1 MAVFDEI
8 RIALFVVATVGIT
21 VVSRRTLLNFRSH
34 GFYRFIAWEV
44 IAALIIWNL
53 SHWFSEPA
61 SIRQVLSWII
71 LSASL
76 YVLLEGVSRLRSA
89 ERSSSR
95 KDSELYA
102 FERTSELIS
111 SGIYHYIRHPLYASL
126 LFLAWGAYLKE
137 ISWISTVFVVLA
149 SASLLVTAIMD
160 ERECIQYFGDQ
171 YKDYMRRTK
180 MFIPFVL

>member
-8 RIALFVVATVGIT
+8 RIAMFVVATVGIT
-21 VVSRRTLLNFRSH
+21 FVSRRALLNFRSH
-34 GFYRFIAWEV
+34 GFYRFIAWLA
-44 IAALIIWNL
+44 IAALVIWNL
-53 SHWFSEPA
+53 SHWFSEPT
-61 SIRQVLSWII
+61 SVRQVLSWII
-71 LSASL
+71 LSTSL
-76 YVLLEGVSRLRSA
+76 FVLWEGVSRLRSA
-89 ERSSSR
+89 ERSRSR
-95 KDSELYA
+95 KNSELYA

-137 ISWISTVFVVLA
+137 ISWISTVLVVVA
-149 SASLLVTAIMD
+149 TASLLITAIVD

-171 YKDYMRRTK
+171 YKDYMQRTK